1 MREWAGKTYWLV
13 GASEGLGRALAEVM
27 SRSGVRLILS
37 ARSADRLADVADGLP
52 GPCQVL
58 PMDISDRQSVADAAA
73 AVGNVD
79 GIVCLASVYWPTVAA
94 VMVPDQVE
102 AMCDVNFTGMARVL
116 SHVVPGMV
124 ERDDGH
130 IVITGSLSGYRGL
143 PGTIGYSASKAGTMV
158 LAESLHCDLRR
169 TGVDVQ
175 LVNPG
180 YIRTRQTEK
189 NDFTM
194 PFIMEPEEAA
204 RIFFEHMNTSKFQKS
219 FPALFSWVFRGGNF
233 LPDWLYYR
241 IWG

>member
-1 MREWAGKTYWLV
+1 MRDWAGKTYWLV

-37 ARSADRLADVADGLP
+37 ARSADRLAEVAKDLP
-52 GPCQVL
+52 GPCEVL
-58 PMDISDRQSVADAAA
+58 PMDIADRDSVAAA
-73 AVGNVD
+73 AEAVGEID
-79 GIVCLASVYWPTVAA
+79 GIVCLASVYWPTAA
-94 VMVPDQVE
+94 GDMIPDQVE

-116 SHVVPGMV
+116 SRVVPDMV
-124 ERDDGH
+124 ERDAGH

-180 YIRTRQTEK
+180 YIRTRQTDK

-194 PFIMEPEEAA
+194 PFIMEPEKAA
-204 RIFFEHMNTSKFQKS
+204 QIFFEHMNTSRFHKS
-219 FPALFSWVFRGGNF
+219 YPTLFSWVFRGGNL

>member
-116 SHVVPGMV
+116 SHVVPSMV